1 MPFPE
6 RLKAL
11 RKKAGLTQTKLGEL
25 IGVSLLTVFRWENGE
40 RSPRMDNIKKIAEV
54 LHVSDAELLS
64 EQQYENHS
72 WVLQIKIAHDF
83 REEMFDLSK
92 GVPHVASITT
102 TRDGGL
108 LTLGGSYDV
117 WTNDNCFK
125 KLLQDLKKFR
135 ATVIQNGVSLGGIK
149 QN

>member
-83 REEMFDLSK
+83 REEVFDLSK

-117 WTNDNCFK
+117 WTNDDCFK

-135 ATVIQNGVSLGGIK
+135 ATVIQNGVSLE
-149 QN
+149 